1 MSTQAN
7 ALVPE
12 QFVDAEQQHGAATL
26 GMWAFLASEVLFFGV
41 LFMSYFISRLLSYD
55 GFAIGGQHTSLVLG
69 SLNTALL
76 LTSSLTMALAVRA
89 STLGRSRAT
98 TLWLLLTLALGAV
111 FLAIKG
117 YEYHEDYV
125 HGLVPFLHF
134 TYAGAH
140 VPEVTLFFYLYFVM
154 TGLHA
159 LHLFIG
165 LGVLAVMAL
174 LSHRGRFGPVY
185 DTPIELTGFYW
196 HFVDLVWIF
205 LYPLFY
211 LVARG

>member
-1 MSTQAN
+1 MMRRRSACGSSWQ
-7 ALVPE
+7 PRC
-12 QFVDAEQQHGAATL
+12 
-26 GMWAFLASEVLFFGV
+26 SSSGV
-41 LFMSYFISRLLSYD
+41 LFVSYFISRLLSYD
-55 GFAIGGQHTSLVLG
+55 GFAIGGQHISLVLG

-89 STLGRSRAT
+89 PALGRTRAT
-98 TLWLLLTLALGAV
+98 TLWLVVTLVLGAV

-117 YEYHEDYV
+117 YEYHEDYAN
-125 HGLVPFLHF
+125 GLVPFLHF
-134 TYAGAH
+134 TYAGPHA
-140 VPEVTLFFYLYFVM
+140 PEVTLFFFLYFVM

-159 LHLFIG
+159 LHLLIG
-165 LGVLAVMAL
+165 LGVIAVMAVL
-174 LSHRGRFGPVY
+174 NSRGRFRPAY
-185 DTPIELTGFYW
+185 HTPIELTGFYW